1 LKEVNAMTNAEKNR
15 QEIAEKEKKAM
26 EMAKEMVQ
34 LPEHVLFG
42 IDLAIKMARMLNQES
57 RPA

>member
-1 LKEVNAMTNAEKNR
+1 MTNAEKNR